1 MKEKQSKSIIWKL
14 VIHLRNILGLSG
26 LRVLSV
32 ILQAIYGITTIPMVL
47 WCIFVVVVIGLDLTG
62 ISPMYNS
69 HILYPLIIGLTV
81 ISLILYSA
89 IAYVSDYLMQVADK
103 LHYDWSPK
111 VKMTTEEPTVHVIYQ
126 SHQHDPTDEIIVE
139 GEYTES
145 SE

>member
-62 ISPMYNS
+62 VSPMYNA

-111 VKMTTEEPTVHVIYQ
+111 VKMTTEE
-126 SHQHDPTDEIIVE
+126 
-139 GEYTES
+139 
-145 SE
+145 